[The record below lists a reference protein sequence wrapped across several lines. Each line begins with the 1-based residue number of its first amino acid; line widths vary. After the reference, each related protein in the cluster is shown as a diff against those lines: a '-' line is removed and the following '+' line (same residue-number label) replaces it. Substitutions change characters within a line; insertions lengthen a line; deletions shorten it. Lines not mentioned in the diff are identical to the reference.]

1 VGEQVRVGQVGEEQ
15 QSVNAMHA
23 LLHNEVSARR
33 AAQERATAAPV
44 DGPSDRQA
52 ATHLSVTEESIPS
65 TLNSLITHVADEHPG
80 ELIGVIATTERSPAL
95 EAEIHGAGATIV
107 AAPEARGLEFDT
119 VIIVDPAG
127 LRAAGE
133 AGPRDLYV
141 AQTRATKRLLTLTT
155 GA

>member
-1 VGEQVRVGQVGEEQ
+1 MGEQVSRVGQVDE
-15 QSVNAMHA
+15 
-23 LLHNEVSARR
+23 
-33 AAQERATAAPV
+33 
-44 DGPSDRQA
+44 
-52 ATHLSVTEESIPS
+52 
-65 TLNSLITHVADEHPG
+65 EHPG

-95 EAEIHGAGATIV
+95 EAEVHGAGASIV

-119 VIIVDPAG
+119 VIIVDPGG
-127 LRAAGE
+127 LRAAGD